1 MGESIRSFAMPVTA
15 VGLACCP
22 VPTGLSC
29 AGTAGGEGRAH
40 TTYSPGAHSP
50 AVHVLPWL
58 GWMRVWWAVQY
69 FPRCSSKSMGSMGCE

>member
-1 MGESIRSFAMPVTA
+1 MPVTA

-40 TTYSPGAHSP
+40 TTRLGHIHLQCTSFHGW
-50 AVHVLPWL
+50 VGCVFGGQCNTFLGVLQNPWAP
-58 GWMRVWWAVQY
+58 WAVNDLWHE
-69 FPRCSSKSMGSMGCE
+69 PR